1 MPTYITV
8 AEVRTASGD
17 FDEKVSDA
25 RIEGIIDRIEKTS
38 EKWLNT
44 KFTPTAII
52 ETQTG
57 NKTTFAILEKNPVL
71 AVRALEINETS
82 VTPAYIKA
90 FKDSGKIVLTT
101 EAEVS
106 RFTSS
111 AVGDVII
118 SYLYG
123 WVQESST
130 STTIDTASEA
140 GSSVALS
147 VASESGFTALDWVE
161 IYGTDGNREVA
172 QVSATDTGELTV
184 DQLVYDHV
192 SGSTVVLLEIEANV
206 KRYLEVE
213 SAITVVTAIIGA
225 TATDIT
231 GHQLGDLRVQ
241 KGEPYAQWRAT
252 LISLRAERDE
262 LKTRIKPK
270 FSIM

>member
-17 FDEKVSDA
+17 FDEKVSDE

-231 GHQLGDLRVQ
+231 SHQLGDLSVT